1 MIVALES
8 RQTAWTSSWTA
19 YLRVC
24 ASLGQ
29 AVTTWPLAKGTKAA
43 ESGLTVFLMSPSAP
57 RHLQPLMYGWCAA
70 LITGYARNHGLRHQT
85 DIQFAD
91 LPCCRSDTTFEDPL
105 IEQK

>member
-8 RQTAWTSSWTA
+8 RQTAWASSWTA

-29 AVTTWPLAKGTKAA
+29 VVTTWPLAKGTKAA

-57 RHLQPLMYGWCAA
+57 RH
-70 LITGYARNHGLRHQT
+70 R
-85 DIQFAD
+85 
-91 LPCCRSDTTFEDPL
+91 TTLDVRLVCSPNYWL
-105 IEQK
+105 CS